1 MGMHEKFPFRP
12 TAGINNKRSKDS
24 QALLWVGFTTHNCRG
39 HRNLPEINREECIM
53 KMSAKRVVLLM
64 GIVLLLDANLVLA
77 APVDDDATA
86 NVTVTVNTIM
96 EWSAASY
103 TDITLT
109 PITAQSDDP
118 TGSTNFTLYTNCNCE
133 ISADIDTDAQLKL
146 GTDPNQTLV
155 TSYMLTDDG
164 DGTGTGGTDQ
174 ASYTVYS
181 SFLSPTAYAI
191 THVAGDGV
199 VVITLYAKAEN
210 PNGEVADAGAYS
222 ATQTL
227 TASWTSD

>member
-1 MGMHEKFPFRP
+1 
-12 TAGINNKRSKDS
+12 
-24 QALLWVGFTTHNCRG
+24 
-39 HRNLPEINREECIM
+39 M

-64 GIVLLLDANLVLA
+64 GSVLLLDANLVWA
-77 APVDDDATA
+77 EDPGDDTAKA

-96 EWSAASY
+96 EWSEDSY

-109 PITAQSDDP
+109 PAIAAKSDAP
-118 TGSTNFTLYTNCNCE
+118 WGSTNFTLYTNCNCE
-133 ISADIDTDAQLKL
+133 ISADIVGTEAQLTL

-155 TSYMLTDDG
+155 TSYKLTDDG

-174 ASYTVYS
+174 AGYTEYS
-181 SFLSPTAYAI
+181 LFLSPAYTI

-210 PNGEVADAGAYS
+210 PSEEVADAGAYS